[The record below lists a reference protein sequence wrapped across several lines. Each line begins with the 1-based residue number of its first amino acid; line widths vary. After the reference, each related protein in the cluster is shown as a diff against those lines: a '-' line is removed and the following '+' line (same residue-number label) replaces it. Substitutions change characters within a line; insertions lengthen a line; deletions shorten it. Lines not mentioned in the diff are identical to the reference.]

1 MGGQGFGQMMAG
13 LGLVMLVFLIL
24 WIVANMRILS
34 KAGKPGW
41 HAIIPF
47 VNMYQLAVIGGKP
60 GWWGIVACFLPI
72 IPIAGGIAS
81 LVMFVMIYHG
91 IAQGYGKGAGFTVGL
106 ILLNPI
112 FLLILAFG
120 SAQYVGH
127 GGGGGGE
134 PQGEGTV

>member
-1 MGGQGFGQMMAG
+1 MEGLGQMMAG
-13 LGLVMLVFLIL
+13 LGLVMLVLC
-24 WIVANMRILS
+24 IVLVIAGMRIFS

-47 VNMYQLAVIGGKP
+47 VATYQLAVIGGKP
-60 GWWGIVACFLPI
+60 GWWGIVSLFLPI

-81 LVMFVMIYHG
+81 LVMWVMIFHG
-91 IAQGYGKGAGFTVGL
+91 IAKGYGKGGGFTVGL

-127 GGGGGGE
+127 GGGDQQE
-134 PQGEGTV
+134 AGTV